1 MLGIGV
7 KILPIPLTSLR
18 GTQALPSGGL
28 VTRAPE
34 SLRINKR
41 LECQNRVAKMLL
53 PILGQPITNQLQN
66 ARGQIGP
73 ATRRGQHQ
81 KALVLRDQM
90 TPLGNLASGPMQPAI
105 SRFDVKSRRTEHQ
118 QRQPLT
124 LILRDVAERLADD
137 SCVLKIMFTRQQF
150 IEPGLF
156 RRLDQTHADL
166 PQQHGF
172 LRQSLNDCLR
182 KMNRHALTQTNPQ
195 RLRQQIPLK
204 PLSLNPYCYSL
215 ATAVLNEDRK

>member
-73 ATRRGQHQ
+73 ATRRGQYQKALVLRDQMTPLGNLIGQYQ

-90 TPLGNLASGPMQPAI
+90 TPLGNLASRPMQPAI

-137 SCVLKIMFTRQQF
+137 S
-150 IEPGLF
+150 
-156 RRLDQTHADL
+156 
-166 PQQHGF
+166 
-172 LRQSLNDCLR
+172 
-182 KMNRHALTQTNPQ
+182 
-195 RLRQQIPLK
+195 
-204 PLSLNPYCYSL
+204 
-215 ATAVLNEDRK
+215 